1 MEANQTQQ
9 IFDEERYAGFIK
21 RIIAAFIDLLL
32 VANVGRIVGS
42 MIFSRESLMLALFSF
57 TLGLVYFSYME
68 SSKQQG
74 TIGKIFLK
82 IKVTDLEG
90 ERINIFKAIL
100 RYFLKF
106 LSVVLIGIGLLMI
119 LWTDRKQGLHD
130 LIAKT
135 LVLNR

>member
-1 MEANQTQQ
+1 MEANQAQQ

-90 ERINIFKAIL
+90 KRINIFKAIL

-135 LVLNR
+135 LVINK